1 MNAAAAS
8 SNQFYVTL
16 FSNSSNEIY
25 MDNTIAAFMIKL
37 AQPIE
42 LNDAENWEVCI
53 CEVTF
58 PPPLVGTGVAITT
71 VGNSHVLVYC
81 NVISTQYIGSD
92 MVRCLR
98 RFIFSTTNFEN
109 VFDKIYY
116 VPVEQRKF
124 HDIRIGFLLTN
135 GKRVP
140 FKDSKVP
147 KKSRSSFPQKLS
159 LVTRYKT

>member
-25 MDNTIAAFMIKL
+25 KDNTLAAFTIKL

-42 LNDAENWEVCI
+42 LNYAENWEVGI
-53 CEVTF
+53 CEVSC
-58 PPPLVGTGVAITT
+58 PPPIVGTGLPLTT

-81 NVISTQYIGSD
+81 NVISPQFVGSD

-98 RFIFSTTNFEN
+98 TFIFPIAKMYSTRFITCLSNSGTFMRLE
-109 VFDKIYY
+109 
-116 VPVEQRKF
+116 
-124 HDIRIGFLLTN
+124 
-135 GKRVP
+135 
-140 FKDSKVP
+140 
-147 KKSRSSFPQKLS
+147 SSFC
-159 LVTRYKT
+159 

>member
-1 MNAAAAS
+1 MNAAAS
-8 SNQFYVTL
+8 SNQSYVTL

-25 MDNTIAAFMIKL
+25 KDNTLVAFTIKL

-42 LNDAENWEVCI
+42 LNYAENWEVGI
-53 CEVTF
+53 CEVSC
-58 PPPLVGTGVAITT
+58 PPPILGIGLPLTT

-81 NVISTQYIGSD
+81 NVIFVGSD

-98 RFIFSTTNFEN
+98 TFIFPSINCEN

-124 HDIRIGFLLTN
+124 HEIRIEYLLTN
-135 GKRVP
+135 GNRVS

-147 KKSRSSFPQKLS
+147 TKVVLHFRKN
-159 LVTRYKT
+159 YHW

>member
-25 MDNTIAAFMIKL
+25 KDNTLAAFTTKL
-37 AQPIE
+37 AQPTE
-42 LNDAENWEVCI
+42 LNYVENWEVDI
-53 CEVTF
+53 YEVRR
-58 PPPLVGTGVAITT
+58 PPPIVGTGFPLTT
-71 VGNSHVLVYC
+71 VGNSNVLVYC
-81 NVISTQYIGSD
+81 VVISPQFVGSD

-98 RFIFSTTNFEN
+98 TFIFSSTNCEN
-109 VFDKIYY
+109 VFDNIYY

-124 HDIRIGFLLTN
+124 HEVRIEFVLTN

-140 FKDSKVP
+140 FKYSKVLTNVVLHFC
-147 KKSRSSFPQKLS
+147 KN
-159 LVTRYKT
+159 YHW